1 MSDQH
6 IVKSFDEELTQLQS
20 AITRM
25 GQLSQTQLAGAID
38 ALLLRDAA
46 IAARVVRDDYEVD
59 ELEREL
65 DARALRV
72 LALRQPI
79 ARDLREVLSALR
91 IGTEF
96 ERVCDFSANI
106 AKRAIALNRH
116 SPDEW
121 INEIAE
127 LGQLALKLLTDVTL
141 AFRERD
147 ANKALAVW
155 AQDEHIDDTYTG
167 IYRRLIDFMRADAQR
182 VPVGAH
188 LLFIAKNIERIGDHA
203 TNIAEYVYFL
213 IKGEIISGPRPKGDK
228 SSLDQIEVAET
239 KS

>member
-6 IVKSFDEELTQLQS
+6 IVKSFDDELGKLQS

-25 GQLSQTQLAGAID
+25 SELSQTQLGGAID
-38 ALLLRDAA
+38 ALLLRDPA

-65 DARALRV
+65 DARAIRV

-91 IGTEF
+91 IGIEF
-96 ERVCDFSANI
+96 ERVCDFAANI
-106 AKRAIALNRH
+106 AKRAIALDKH

-121 INEIAE
+121 INEVAE
-127 LGQLALKLLTDVTL
+127 LGHLALRLLTDVAA
-141 AFRERD
+141 AFHDRD
-147 ANKALAVW
+147 AEKAMAVW
-155 AQDEHIDDTYTG
+155 AQDENIDDTYTG
-167 IYRRLIDFMRADAQR
+167 IYRRLIDFMKADAQR
-182 VPVGAH
+182 VPIGTH

-203 TNIAEYVYFL
+203 TNIAESVYFL
-213 IKGEIISGPRPKGDK
+213 IKGENIAGPRPKGDK
-228 SSLDQIEVAET
+228 SSLDRIEEPEA
-239 KS
+239 SR

>member
-1 MSDQH
+1 MSDHH
-6 IVKSFDEELTQLQS
+6 IVKSFDDELTQLQN
-20 AITRM
+20 AIARM

-38 ALLLRDAA
+38 ALLLRDAV
-46 IAARVVRDDYEVD
+46 IAARVVKDDFEVD

-65 DARALRV
+65 DSRALRV

-91 IGTEF
+91 IGIEF
-96 ERVCDFSANI
+96 ERVCDFAANI
-106 AKRAIALNRH
+106 AKRAIALNTH

-127 LGQLALKLLTDVTL
+127 LGHLALKLIGDVTV

-147 ANKALAVW
+147 ADKALAVW
-155 AQDEHIDDTYTG
+155 AQDEQIDDTYTG
-167 IYRRLIDFMRADAQR
+167 IYRRLIDYMKTDTQR

-203 TNIAEYVYFL
+203 TNIAESVYFL
-213 IKGEIISGPRPKGDK
+213 IKGANIEGPRPKGDK
-228 SSLDQIEVAET
+228 SSLDRIEAASA

>member
-1 MSDQH
+1 MSDH
-6 IVKSFDEELTQLQS
+6 IVKSFDAELTLLTE

-38 ALLLRDAA
+38 ALLLRDTAV
-46 IAARVVRDDYEVD
+46 AARVVREDFEVD

-65 DARALRV
+65 DARAIRV

-91 IGTEF
+91 IGIEF
-96 ERVCDFSANI
+96 ERICDFAANI
-106 AKRAIALNRH
+106 AKRAIAMNAR

-121 INEIAE
+121 IGELAE
-127 LGQLALKLLTDVTL
+127 MGNLALKQLAAVTA

-147 ANKALAVW
+147 STKAMAVW
-155 AQDEHIDDTYTG
+155 AQDEAIDDTHTG
-167 IYRRLIDFMRADAQR
+167 IYRRLIDYMKIEPSHVAI
-182 VPVGAH
+182 GAH

-203 TNIAEYVYFL
+203 TNIAESVYYL
-213 IKGEIISGPRPKGDK
+213 VTGEPLTGPRPKGDK
-228 SSLDQIEVAET
+228 SSFDQVGDPH
-239 KS
+239 